1 MATSVSLFRLF
12 SSTKA
17 PLSLPSVLA
26 SAARERA
33 FLSSSFSSAA
43 LREGRLAAAPTCF
56 QAPAGLAPQSRFCG
70 RTAGSQVSGFSVQ
83 SADSRRAF
91 SSEAGEKSVEAA
103 SKDLLKTIQS
113 EIQHEQSTYE
123 QDAELTK
130 FIQSSGWS
138 VGESDNNMMVTLQRQ
153 VGSKKVVVEFSCVQS
168 AEAPT
173 EEGPMPEMSDFTV
186 TITNPDESG
195 VTFYC
200 STTQDEE
207 DKFRYCIGQVRF
219 FKNAEEKESLNVYP
233 GPYFEDL
240 DDSFQQGLDE
250 WLSKMGVDPELC
262 DFIDRFSVDKE
273 NREYLAWL
281 KKLAQFVEH

>member
-1 MATSVSLFRLF
+1 MATSASVFRLF
-12 SSTKA
+12 SSKT
-17 PLSLPSVLA
+17 PLGLPGVL
-26 SAARERA
+26 SSSRERM
-33 FLSSSFSSAA
+33 FLSSSFCSAV
-43 LREGRLAAAPTCF
+43 LREGRLGAVPF
-56 QAPAGLAPQSRFCG
+56 KAPAGLAAAATNSRF
-70 RTAGSQVSGFSVQ
+70 FSPLTGTQ
-83 SADSRRAF
+83 SSAFAAEKRAF
-91 SSEAGEKSVEAA
+91 SSEADSSVEAA

-123 QDAELTK
+123 QDADLKK
-130 FIQSSGWS
+130 FLQTSGWS
-138 VGESDNNMMVTLQRQ
+138 VAESDNNMMVTLQRQ

-250 WLSKMGVDPELC
+250 WLAKMGVDPELC